1 MEFAFISFSFVNERL
16 IDPLVIGI
24 VKLTISCC
32 GIGVYT
38 LSVVGNTQLL
48 RGVNVTSLR

>member
-1 MEFAFISFSFVNERL
+1 MEFAFISFGFVMEWL
-16 IDPLVIGI
+16 IDSLVIGI
-24 VKLTISCC
+24 VKLTISYCE
-32 GIGVYT
+32 IGMYT